1 MLVLVVPVK
10 VMTLSC
16 KWYCKL
22 KLMIIKNTG
31 KQLLHLLQKQQV
43 FSVSTVYVSFELN
56 LCYRL
61 RVSCITHE
69 HNI

>member
-22 KLMIIKNTG
+22 KLMIIKN

-43 FSVSTVYVSFELN
+43 FSVSNVYMSFELN

-61 RVSCITHE
+61 TVSCITHE
-69 HNI
+69 HNV